1 MNKIEQNLWDIMI
14 KSKFSNYITR
24 GLHMSTIKQTLDES
38 NSKVKSI
45 YQDIRD
51 SRKTNYIGNFWRYL
65 AFDPLLL
72 KSVWED
78 VKNLIVKDTV
88 IDKKTKEMIYMAV
101 SITNNC
107 SYCTHSHTATAKK
120 LGMTMKEHSEFLSI
134 VALAA
139 KTNQLVNGLQV
150 PIDDVFDADKQD

>member
-1 MNKIEQNLWDIMI
+1 
-14 KSKFSNYITR
+14 
-24 GLHMSTIKQTLDES
+24 MSTIKKTTEENDQLIKET
-38 NSKVKSI
+38 

-51 SRKTNYIGNFWRYL
+51 TRKTKYIGNFWKYL
-65 AFDPLLL
+65 AFDPSLL
-72 KSVWED
+72 KEVWTD
-78 VKNLIVKDTV
+78 VKNVMTKETL

-107 SYCTHSHTATAKK
+107 SYCTHSHAVSAKK
-120 LGMTMKEHSEFLSI
+120 LGMSDDEHAEFLKI

-150 PIDDVFDADKQD
+150 PVDEIFDADK

>member
-1 MNKIEQNLWDIMI
+1 
-14 KSKFSNYITR
+14 
-24 GLHMSTIKQTLDES
+24 MSTIKKITKEDDQV
-38 NSKVKSI
+38 VKET

-51 SRKTNYIGNFWRYL
+51 TRNTDYIGNFWKYL
-65 AFDPLLL
+65 AFDPSLL
-72 KSVWED
+72 KEVWSD
-78 VKNLIVKDTV
+78 VKNLMTKETL

-107 SYCTHSHTATAKK
+107 SYCTHSHTASAKK
-120 LGMTMKEHSEFLSI
+120 LGMTDQEHAEFLKI

-150 PIDDVFDADKQD
+150 PVDEIFDADK

>member
-1 MNKIEQNLWDIMI
+1 
-14 KSKFSNYITR
+14 
-24 GLHMSTIKQTLDES
+24 MSTIKKTTEENDQL
-38 NSKVKSI
+38 VKET

-51 SRKTNYIGNFWRYL
+51 TRQTEYIGNFWKYL
-65 AFDPLLL
+65 AFDPSLL
-72 KSVWED
+72 KEVWTD
-78 VKNLIVKDTV
+78 VKNVMTKETL

-107 SYCTHSHTATAKK
+107 SYCTHSHTASAKK
-120 LGMTMKEHSEFLSI
+120 LGMSDEEHSEFLRI

-150 PIDDVFDADKQD
+150 PVDEIFDADK

>member
-1 MNKIEQNLWDIMI
+1 
-14 KSKFSNYITR
+14 
-24 GLHMSTIKQTLDES
+24 MSTIKKITKENDQV
-38 NSKVKSI
+38 VKET

-51 SRKTNYIGNFWRYL
+51 TRNTDYIGNFWKYL
-65 AFDPLLL
+65 AFDPSLL
-72 KSVWED
+72 KEVWSD
-78 VKNLIVKDTV
+78 VKNLMTKETL

-107 SYCTHSHTATAKK
+107 SYCTHSHTASAKK
-120 LGMTMKEHSEFLSI
+120 LGMTDEEHAEFLKI

-150 PIDDVFDADKQD
+150 PVDEIFDADK

>member
-1 MNKIEQNLWDIMI
+1 
-14 KSKFSNYITR
+14 
-24 GLHMSTIKQTLDES
+24 MSTIKKTTKEDDQL
-38 NSKVKSI
+38 VKET

-51 SRKTNYIGNFWRYL
+51 TRNTDYIGNFWKYL
-65 AFDPLLL
+65 AFDPSLL
-72 KSVWED
+72 KEVWSD
-78 VKNLIVKDTV
+78 VKNLMTKETL

-107 SYCTHSHTATAKK
+107 SYCIHSHTASAKK
-120 LGMTMKEHSEFLSI
+120 LGMTEEEHAEFLKI

-150 PIDDVFDADKQD
+150 PVDEIFDADK

>member
-1 MNKIEQNLWDIMI
+1 
-14 KSKFSNYITR
+14 
-24 GLHMSTIKQTLDES
+24 MSTIKQTPDES
-38 NSKVKSI
+38 DPSVKNI

-65 AFDPLLL
+65 AFDPSLL
-72 KSVWED
+72 KNVWQD
-78 VKNLIVKDTV
+78 VKNLMVKDTI

-120 LGMTMKEHSEFLSI
+120 LGMTQEEHAEFLSI

-150 PIDDVFDADKQD
+150 PIDEIFDADRQD

>member
-1 MNKIEQNLWDIMI
+1 
-14 KSKFSNYITR
+14 
-24 GLHMSTIKQTLDES
+24 MSTIKKTTEENDQLVIET
-38 NSKVKSI
+38 

-51 SRKTNYIGNFWRYL
+51 TRKTEYIGNFWKYL
-65 AFDPLLL
+65 AFDPSLL
-72 KSVWED
+72 KEVWTD
-78 VKNLIVKDTV
+78 VKNVMAKETL

-107 SYCTHSHTATAKK
+107 SYCTHSHTASAKK
-120 LGMTMKEHSEFLSI
+120 LGMSDEEHSEFLRI

-150 PIDDVFDADKQD
+150 PVDEIFDADK

>member
-1 MNKIEQNLWDIMI
+1 
-14 KSKFSNYITR
+14 
-24 GLHMSTIKQTLDES
+24 MSTIKKTTKEDDQV
-38 NSKVKSI
+38 VKET

-51 SRKTNYIGNFWRYL
+51 TRNTDYIGNFWKYL
-65 AFDPLLL
+65 AFDPSLL
-72 KSVWED
+72 KEVWSD
-78 VKNLIVKDTV
+78 VKNLMTKETL

-107 SYCTHSHTATAKK
+107 SYCTHSHTASAKK
-120 LGMTMKEHSEFLSI
+120 LGMTDEEHAEFLKI

-150 PIDDVFDADKQD
+150 PVDEIFDADKK

>member
-1 MNKIEQNLWDIMI
+1 
-14 KSKFSNYITR
+14 
-24 GLHMSTIKQTLDES
+24 MSTIKKTTEENDQLIKET
-38 NSKVKSI
+38 

-51 SRKTNYIGNFWRYL
+51 TRKTKYIGNFWKYL
-65 AFDPLLL
+65 AFDPSLL
-72 KSVWED
+72 KEVWTD
-78 VKNLIVKDTV
+78 VKNVMTKETL

-107 SYCTHSHTATAKK
+107 SYCTHSHTVSAKK
-120 LGMTMKEHSEFLSI
+120 LGMSDEEHSEFLRI

-150 PIDDVFDADKQD
+150 PVDEIFDADK

>member
-1 MNKIEQNLWDIMI
+1 
-14 KSKFSNYITR
+14 
-24 GLHMSTIKQTLDES
+24 MSTIKKTTEENDQL
-38 NSKVKSI
+38 VKET

-51 SRKTNYIGNFWRYL
+51 TRKTKYIGNFWKYL
-65 AFDPLLL
+65 AFDPSLL
-72 KSVWED
+72 KEVWTD
-78 VKNLIVKDTV
+78 VKNVMTKETL

-107 SYCTHSHTATAKK
+107 SYCTHSHTASAKK
-120 LGMTMKEHSEFLSI
+120 LGMSDEEHSEFLRI

-150 PIDDVFDADKQD
+150 PVDEIFDADK

>member
-1 MNKIEQNLWDIMI
+1 
-14 KSKFSNYITR
+14 
-24 GLHMSTIKQTLDES
+24 MSTIKKTTEENDQL
-38 NSKVKSI
+38 VKET

-51 SRKTNYIGNFWRYL
+51 TRKTEYIGNFWKYL
-65 AFDPLLL
+65 AFDPSLL
-72 KSVWED
+72 KEVWTE
-78 VKNLIVKDTV
+78 VKNMMTKETL

-107 SYCTHSHTATAKK
+107 SYCTHSHTASAKK
-120 LGMTMKEHSEFLSI
+120 LGMSDEEHSEFLRI

-150 PIDDVFDADKQD
+150 PVDEIFDADK

>member
-1 MNKIEQNLWDIMI
+1 
-14 KSKFSNYITR
+14 
-24 GLHMSTIKQTLDES
+24 MSTIKQTPDES
-38 NSKVKSI
+38 DPSVKNI

-65 AFDPLLL
+65 AFDPSLL
-72 KSVWED
+72 KNVWED
-78 VKNLIVKDTV
+78 VKNLMVKDTI

-120 LGMTMKEHSEFLSI
+120 LGMTQDEHSEFLSI

-139 KTNQLVNGLQV
+139 KTNQLVNGLQL
-150 PIDDVFDADKQD
+150 PIDEIFDADRQD

>member
-1 MNKIEQNLWDIMI
+1 
-14 KSKFSNYITR
+14 
-24 GLHMSTIKQTLDES
+24 MSTIKKTTEENDQLVKQT
-38 NSKVKSI
+38 

-51 SRKTNYIGNFWRYL
+51 TRKTEYIGNFWKYL
-65 AFDPLLL
+65 AFDPSLL
-72 KSVWED
+72 KEVWTD
-78 VKNLIVKDTV
+78 VKNVITKETL

-107 SYCTHSHTATAKK
+107 SYCTHSHTASAKK
-120 LGMTMKEHSEFLSI
+120 LGMSDEEHSEFLRI

-150 PIDDVFDADKQD
+150 PVDEIFDADK

>member
-1 MNKIEQNLWDIMI
+1 
-14 KSKFSNYITR
+14 
-24 GLHMSTIKQTLDES
+24 MSTIKKTTKEDDQL
-38 NSKVKSI
+38 VKET

-51 SRKTNYIGNFWRYL
+51 TRNTDYIGNFWKYL
-65 AFDPLLL
+65 AFDPSLL
-72 KSVWED
+72 KEVWSD
-78 VKNLIVKDTV
+78 VKNLMTKETL

-107 SYCTHSHTATAKK
+107 SYCIHSHTASAKK
-120 LGMTMKEHSEFLSI
+120 LGMTDEVHAEFLKI

-150 PIDDVFDADKQD
+150 PVDEIFDADK